1 MPGHSSIRLLLHPR
15 ARAELL
21 EATRYYREKKPEV
34 AAAFLKEVRRCGEL
48 IRLYPDV
55 SPAAL
60 GKGVRRKLLRRFPYN
75 LIYAIEPDRIRILAV
90 EHHKRRPGFWS
101 DRL

>member
-1 MPGHSSIRLLLHPR
+1 MPAHFSTSLVLHPR

-34 AAAFLKEVRRCGEL
+34 AAAFLREIRRCAEL
-48 IRLYPDV
+48 IRLFPEA
-55 SPAAL
+55 SPAAA
-60 GKGVRRKLLRRFPYN
+60 GKDVRRKLLRRFPYN
-75 LIYAIEPDRIRILAV
+75 LIYAIEPDRIRIVAI
-90 EHHKRRPGFWS
+90 EHHKRRPDFWS

>member
-48 IRLYPDV
+48 IAV
-55 SPAAL
+55 SGCLAGGFGQGCPPKTSQAL
-60 GKGVRRKLLRRFPYN
+60 PL
-75 LIYAIEPDRIRILAV
+75 
-90 EHHKRRPGFWS
+90 
-101 DRL
+101 